1 VRTLCIANQ
10 KGGVGKST
18 VAVNLAACLAE
29 REQRVLLIDLD
40 PQAATTSW
48 IIGDGEV
55 VGYGLVHVFTGN
67 GNLEE
72 LVVRTRVA
80 RVDLVPA
87 AFELQYVESALHDE
101 PSSQTILNCA
111 VKQLPQRWDVLLID
125 TPPGLGLLTSSALV
139 ACQEVI
145 IPCEAS
151 ALALA
156 GVSMLTAHVQ
166 KIRQQLNP
174 KLVVSGVLPSRVDRR
189 KRLHVQSVLRLREMY
204 GDRVFTTVIRENVR
218 VQESPS
224 FGQPV
229 IVYSPDS
236 AGSADFRALAAEVMA
251 RGNQMPQCP
260 ES

>member
-1 VRTLCIANQ
+1 
-10 KGGVGKST
+10 
-18 VAVNLAACLAE
+18 
-29 REQRVLLIDLD
+29 
-40 PQAATTSW
+40 
-48 IIGDGEV
+48 
-55 VGYGLVHVFTGN
+55 
-67 GNLEE
+67 
-72 LVVRTRVA
+72 
-80 RVDLVPA
+80 
-87 AFELQYVESALHDE
+87 VESALPDE
-101 PSSQTILNCA
+101 PSNQTILNRA
-111 VKQLPQRWDVLLID
+111 IRQLPQRWDVLLID

-151 ALALA
+151 ALSLA

-189 KRLHVQSVLRLREMY
+189 KKLHVQSVLRLREMY
-204 GDRVFTTVIRENVR
+204 GDRVFTTVIRENIR
-218 VQESPS
+218 VQEAPN

-236 AGSADFRALAAEVMA
+236 AGSADFRALAGEVMA
-251 RGNQMPQCP
+251 RGNQMSQCP